1 MTPEQVARISLP
13 VLTECSELRYRFHM
27 MVDRSPQATLVYS
40 LADGKIRYINHAF
53 ASLLGRS
60 VNELTGCNF
69 FDLISLN
76 EVADYDAFGDQ
87 EIGMRLMECPVHLPD
102 GTTRYLELNPALMFY
117 DGVACSQVVAWDVT
131 ARVHRERDLLRKA
144 SYDDLTNLPNATY
157 ALIYLGQTL
166 RQLRPGSRCVAVI
179 YLDLDGFKRIND
191 THGHRIGDAIL
202 QETARRLR
210 AKIRDTDLAARL
222 HGDEFLVI
230 SQVQNAIHA
239 EDVASRLRHALSRP
253 FEIENLKLTVMA
265 SAGAAVTDSPTVD
278 PEYLVQ
284 YADHRMYADKR
295 KRKAAAAA
303 ALAHSR

>member
-1 MTPEQVARISLP
+1 
-13 VLTECSELRYRFHM
+13 
-27 MVDRSPQATLVYS
+27 
-40 LADGKIRYINHAF
+40 
-53 ASLLGRS
+53 
-60 VNELTGCNF
+60 
-69 FDLISLN
+69 
-76 EVADYDAFGDQ
+76 
-87 EIGMRLMECPVHLPD
+87 
-102 GTTRYLELNPALMFY
+102 
-117 DGVACSQVVAWDVT
+117 VVAWDVT